1 MKITKKKLSDLR
13 HPEKN
18 TRMHTDKQLKEFRRS
33 IEMFDQIRPIVI
45 DENNVMLCGN
55 GLYDA
60 LVSMGRTEADCYV
73 LTGLSEKEKKK
84 LMLADNRIYSLG
96 VDDMDTFDAFVQEL
110 RDDLDIPGFDEEM
123 LQSLVLD
130 VGEVDELLTGYGIVP
145 EDKIQQIKSTGEKY
159 EAEGEAAAQDATE
172 YLPQAAVEEA
182 REVTGYAEPYKAEQS
197 ERRFII
203 CPKCGERIWL

>member
-1 MKITKKKLSDLR
+1 MKITKKKLADLR

-73 LTGLSEKEKKK
+73 MLGLTEKQKKK

-96 VDDMDTFDAFVQEL
+96 VDDMDTFDSFVQEL
-110 RDDLDIPGFDEEM
+110 KDDLDIPGFDMDM

-130 VGEVDELLTGYGIVP
+130 VGEVGELLTGYGLVP
-145 EDKIQQIKSTGEKY
+145 EEKIQQIKDTAEKY
-159 EAEGEAAAQDATE
+159 EAEDEEAAQGATQ
-172 YLPQAAVEEA
+172 YLPQAAIDDA
-182 REVTGYAEPYKAEQS
+182 REIAGYAEPYKAEQA
-197 ERRFII
+197 ERRYIL